1 MKRLLN
7 CSNHVMGLDQI
18 KELEEK
24 GYVIVELPEDL
35 KKRWAQMD
43 PETYGRTC
51 NDIVEW
57 AELNNIEAMHL
68 AGFLAAVVLVCADI
82 DRIPLYYAYSER
94 VSIEETL
101 EDGSVVKKNVFKHKG
116 FYQYKTF

>member
-68 AGFLAAVVLVCADI
+68 AGFPAAVVLVCADI

>member
-1 MKRLLN
+1 MKKLLN
-7 CSNHVMGLDQI
+7 VSNHVMGLEQI

-35 KKRWAQMD
+35 KARWAQMD

-51 NDIVEW
+51 NDVIEW
-57 AELNNIEAMHL
+57 AEENGINAMHL
-68 AGFLAAVVLVCADI
+68 AGFPAAVVLMCADI

-94 VSIEETL
+94 VSVESVK
-101 EDGSVVKKNVFKHKG
+101 EDGSVEKRNIFKHKG
-116 FYQYKTF
+116 FYRYKTF